1 MKTKF
6 GSLGIKDVVKGIVM
20 AFLMALVTG
29 CYQLIQTGGEFSWV
43 TMKPVL
49 MNSIGAMLVYL
60 IKNFFTNSD
69 DKFLKPEAKQ

>member
-6 GSLGIKDVVKGIVM
+6 GKLSAKDVIKGIIM

-29 CYQLIQTGGEFSWV
+29 CYQLIQTGGEFSWT

-49 MNSIGAMLVYL
+49 MASIGAILAYL
-60 IKNFFTNSD
+60 IKNYFTNSND
-69 DKFLKPEAKQ
+69 EFLKKEGQ